1 MGTAQTEV
9 DEREIKGGNQTST
22 KSSIITI
29 HASSKKKRE
38 CPNTSNDTAKQIF
51 LPLKSATCTA

>member
-29 HASSKKKRE
+29 HAPSKKEE
-38 CPNTSNDTAKQIF
+38 CRDISNNTTKQIF
-51 LPLKSATCTA
+51 SPPESA

>member
-29 HASSKKKRE
+29 HAPSKKKRM
-38 CPNTSNDTAKQIF
+38 PRHIK
-51 LPLKSATCTA
+51 